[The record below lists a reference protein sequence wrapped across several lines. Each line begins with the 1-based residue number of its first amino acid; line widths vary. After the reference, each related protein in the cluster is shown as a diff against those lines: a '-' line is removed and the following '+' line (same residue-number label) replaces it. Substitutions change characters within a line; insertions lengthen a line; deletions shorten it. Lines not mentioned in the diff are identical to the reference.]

1 VNKTEAKVTD
11 VKKTEVKVRVANS
24 SDSNKLLSDA
34 MQENNGGKSMLGDGT
49 RQNQGEYM
57 LGK

>member
-1 VNKTEAKVTD
+1 MNKTEAKVTD